1 MYYEYTMVIKRVEA
15 GYIYVF
21 HNEIFNYYGDNFYK
35 IGVTN
40 NIKQRFSILNTSFPE
55 VSEFKFISRKFKCK
69 YSAEARLFELLS
81 EYRIKKHKEYFNV
94 DLDTIIDNIELME
107 KESDIY
113 DDTVERMTYTHLS
126 AFVKCKHRT
135 VFFKNPVEQS
145 NNKYP
150 VKIGDIVVY
159 YADGKYQIKQFMN
172 SNKFKYAIETGN
184 WEFLSKTHYNNDEIV
199 FFNKPIEDS
208 RNEYPVKIGDIV
220 VHYASNQH
228 TKKRFVNS
236 NKFKHAVETGNWK
249 FS

>member
-1 MYYEYTMVIKRVEA
+1 MVIKRVEA

-69 YSAEARLFELLS
+69 YSAEARLFELLD

-94 DLDTIIDNIELME
+94 DLDTIIENIELME

-126 AFVKCKHRT
+126 AFVKCKNRT
-135 VFFKNPVEQS
+135 VFFKLIERS
-145 NNKYP
+145 GNK
-150 VKIGDIVVY
+150 
-159 YADGKYQIKQFMN
+159 
-172 SNKFKYAIETGN
+172 
-184 WEFLSKTHYNNDEIV
+184 
-199 FFNKPIEDS
+199 
-208 RNEYPVKIGDIV
+208 YPVKIGDIV
-220 VHYASNQH
+220 VHYAKDNYGKKQFMNSKKFKYAIETGNWELAPKTQYNEDETVFFNKPVEEPRNGYPVKIGDTVVHYASNQH
-228 TKKRFVNS
+228 SRTRFIES
-236 NKFKHAVETGNWK
+236 NKFKHVVETGNWK